1 MKEDSGNY
9 GPVSVNSV
17 PGKAMEKV
25 ILGATEGHR
34 IMLLSDIV
42 DMASSWQSPPLIKF
56 DLLLW

>member
-42 DMASSWQSPPLIKF
+42 NMAS
-56 DLLLW
+56 